1 MRSRSKLGLIT
12 FIVVAV
18 ATGVLALAVL
28 PLWERAGFGEMNI
41 HGIIALIIGYVGVL
55 ALTIGLMR
63 LAFHSA
69 EKGFDDRA

>member
-1 MRSRSKLGLIT
+1 MRARSRGSMKAREIPFLP
-12 FIVVAV
+12 
-18 ATGVLALAVL
+18 ALAVL